1 MLKVK
6 KKIQG
11 PKNKSQDEDLTQ
23 LHNEIKNSI
32 KNLYISDQKKKK
44 TINEYAKLITKIK
57 NKYAKLQKENSEL
70 KIELQKYQD
79 YIQNK
84 PQRSYQKPTRKR
96 KHYYYNEPEESEESN
111 SFVTEIRRRPK
122 RQRKRIIYRDEID
135 GLPEYEPN
143 SPTDEDQKEGAM
155 RFKLNVKNQ
164 KDK

>member
-1 MLKVK
+1 M
-6 KKIQG
+6 
-11 PKNKSQDEDLTQ
+11 KSQDEDLTQ

-32 KNLYISDQKKKK
+32 QNLYIRDQKKKK
-44 TINEYAKLITKIK
+44 TINKYAEFITKIR
-57 NKYAKLQKENSEL
+57 NEYAKLQKENSEL

-135 GLPEYEPN
+135 GLPEYKPN
-143 SPTDEDQKEGAM
+143 SPTDEDQEEGDYETQTKRKEPK
-155 RFKLNVKNQ
+155 RQVEKPKKF
-164 KDK
+164 